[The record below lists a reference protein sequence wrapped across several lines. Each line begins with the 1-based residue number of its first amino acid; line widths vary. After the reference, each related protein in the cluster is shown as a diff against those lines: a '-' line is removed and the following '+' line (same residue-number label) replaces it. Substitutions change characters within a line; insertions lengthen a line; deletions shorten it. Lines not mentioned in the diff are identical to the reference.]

1 MTTAASKEPMPPAQM
16 LRAAAVKLD
25 GLDRDETCGTCEAWV
40 RPLASLMHQ
49 MARLVELDEKLRYR
63 VGGPEVEAVAAS
75 VLAEDL

>member
-1 MTTAASKEPMPPAQM
+1 MTPAQPEPRRAAQT

-49 MARLVELDEKLRYR
+49 MARLVELDEQFRYR